1 MHTWSFLR
9 TAVAGRTRCVV
20 SGLRRQG
27 SGTWSTACCLH
38 LRRLRSTSQSSAQR
52 HPARQDDGGSKSS
65 LSPRR
70 APPAHRWAR
79 QHTGNNRRP
88 AELEISLH
96 QRASP
101 GCRDGGIRTHDLDP
115 ADRGRCLR
123 SQGLWRRTRGRSI
136 ELGSFGDAQSVWSPS
151 GHHVLHVAPSEGLSP
166 LGAHPDAGRSPVN
179 GRGVGHVLHV
189 PDPPSA
195 TLATHSSLQYLPSL
209 PMDRYMQSAFS
220 INCSTASR
228 LRLVS
233 RSMTSSGG

>member
-1 MHTWSFLR
+1 MVVPPNRCRWAYTLCGQWSASTRFGHMVHGLLPPPEAAAIDLAEQR
-9 TAVAGRTRCVV
+9 SASPRKAGRRWLEVV
-20 SGLRRQG
+20 P
-27 SGTWSTACCLH
+27 
-38 LRRLRSTSQSSAQR
+38 QSS
-52 HPARQDDGGSKSS
+52 KSAACAS
-65 LSPRR
+65 LGQ
-70 APPAHRWAR
+70 AAHRE
-79 QHTGNNRRP
+79 QQRP

-123 SQGLWRRTRGRSI
+123 SQGLWRRTRGRSV

-151 GHHVLHVAPSEGLSP
+151 GHRVLHVAPSEGLSP

-195 TLATHSSLQYLPSL
+195 PWRLTRP
-209 PMDRYMQSAFS
+209 
-220 INCSTASR
+220 CSTPLPCRWSGTCSR
-228 LRLVS
+228 RS
-233 RSMTSSGG
+233 RSAGERRPGCGPSRAR